1 MSVSPRST
9 KTAGGI
15 AVGPGIHVA
24 MAAFLASTTVGLW
37 AAPER
42 GSALVTAQTIAAG
55 VAAYA
60 GIAWAGRRR
69 AGVVTAVQMLLVVG
83 TTLAA
88 LYFLTQYRHLAFDA
102 KLPAIHAL
110 ALRIS
115 ARFPQW
121 DIWTPFPNSVATLLE
136 GAFGAALGLAL
147 SRRGSLGTRG
157 VAVVAAIVLGVVLAA
172 AASRGSLLA
181 VVGATAVGL
190 WASFRL
196 PVPALRLGVA
206 AVIALGLAVLG
217 AAMWSSTPWWM
228 SVAALAGRPDRLDVY
243 RDALTLLRDVPFTGI
258 GAGDQ
263 FAASLSKYALLIQVP
278 YLTYAHNLVLE
289 IWLELGLP
297 GLAAWWAL
305 AAATAVAAVAGERAG
320 LGWRFRGVW
329 LGLLA
334 VHLHGLSDARQ
345 SVDLWTWLPFFV
357 LTGLLAASV
366 ARHDVRATR
375 GMILAPLAVAL
386 LVTVVVVGS
395 RGPVVAAWHANL
407 GATAQARGDFGD
419 DPSVAPPGEAER
431 QFALALAANAAD
443 VPALRRLGLLELD
456 LERHAE
462 ARAHLAAAFA
472 ADGSNVSVRK
482 AYGLAAMWTGDIELA
497 ARLLAGLPA
506 ISDELTAWS
515 NWRRSRAELPLAANA
530 AKVSLAI
537 DPSQTALAT
546 WLAGLETS
554 PSTQPQAP
562 R

>member
-1 MSVSPRST
+1 MSTSPRST

-15 AVGPGIHVA
+15 AVAPAVHVA
-24 MAAFLASTTVGLW
+24 MAALVASTAVGVW

-42 GSALVTAQTIAAG
+42 GSALVTAQAIAAG
-55 VAAYA
+55 AAGYA
-60 GIAWAGRRR
+60 AIAWAGRQRV
-69 AGVVTAVQMLLVVG
+69 GLGPAVQLLLVLV

-121 DIWTPFPNSVATLLE
+121 DIWTPFPNSIATLLD
-136 GAFGAALGLAL
+136 GVFGAALGLAL
-147 SRRGSLGTRG
+147 SRRGAIATRG
-157 VAVVAAIVLGVVLAA
+157 LAAAAAVVLGAVLAA

-181 VVGATAVGL
+181 VIAATAVGL

-196 PVPALRLGVA
+196 PAPGLRVVVA
-206 AVIALGLAVLG
+206 AAVAVGLAVLG

-278 YLTYAHNLVLE
+278 YLTYAHHLVLE
-289 IWLELGLP
+289 IWLEFGLP
-297 GLAAWWAL
+297 GLASWWAL
-305 AAATAVAAVAGERAG
+305 AAATAVTAVAGERAG
-320 LGWRFRGVW
+320 LGWRFRGLW
-329 LGLLA
+329 IGLLA
-334 VHLHGLSDARQ
+334 VHLHGFSDARQ
-345 SVDLWTWLPFFV
+345 SVDLWTWVPFFV
-357 LTGLLAASV
+357 LTGLLAAAV

-375 GMILAPLAVAL
+375 SMVFAPVVVAL

-407 GATAQARGDFGD
+407 GAVAQARADFGD
-419 DPSVAPPGEAER
+419 GSSGTPPGEAER
-431 QFALALAANAAD
+431 QFTLALAANPAD
-443 VPALRRLGLLELD
+443 APALRRLGILELD
-456 LERHAE
+456 LDRHAE
-462 ARAHLAAAFA
+462 ALAHLAAAYT
-472 ADGSNVSVRK
+472 ADGSNVSTRK

-497 ARLLAGLPA
+497 ARLLNGLPA

-537 DPSQTALAT
+537 DPTQTALAT

-554 PSTQPQAP
+554 PSTLPQSP